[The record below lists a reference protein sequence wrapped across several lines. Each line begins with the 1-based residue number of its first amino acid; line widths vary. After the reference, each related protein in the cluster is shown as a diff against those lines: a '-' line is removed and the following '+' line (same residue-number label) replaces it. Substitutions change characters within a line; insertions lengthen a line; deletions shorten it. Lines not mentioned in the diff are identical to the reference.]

1 MLKGGKIME
10 KSALDEYM
18 PKHEAIYDACM
29 RKAKARPGHSAT
41 QWIHLSDAV
50 ESGTISPMEAYD
62 TISLGYVMENLKIR
76 DSRYS
81 HLL

>member
-1 MLKGGKIME
+1 ME
-10 KSALDEYM
+10 KSALDEYR
-18 PKHEAIYDACM
+18 PKHEKIYDECM
-29 RKAKARPGHSAT
+29 RLAKANPGKNAT
-41 QWIHLSDAV
+41 QWIHLTDAV
-50 ESGTISPMEAYD
+50 ENGTISPMEAYD